1 MLVMNTKIIT
11 NQPGRTNEAGQ
22 DALRAND
29 TMLFNAL
36 GSSNRSDIN
45 SLNNNAFDQSASGTI
60 DDAFNK
66 LEGIDLS
73 QYDPDPGDPGDSGTI
88 NSKLLGN
95 TNRMNQVEFAQHVGR
110 ALSYANELVKVA
122 WIISNRGY
130 GLTQYENM
138 QYMNRIKDFIN
149 PFAKIL
155 RALNYDVPQNPKPA
169 QSNRYTGNIVN
180 WLGMI
185 ASRDLVH
192 ADGNLN
198 NIIDPND
205 MALAF
210 LA

>member
-1 MLVMNTKIIT
+1 MNTKIIT
-11 NQPGRTNEAGQ
+11 NEPGKPNEAGR

-29 TMLFNAL
+29 TILFNAL
-36 GSSNRSDIN
+36 GFNNRSDTN
-45 SLNNNAFDQSASGTI
+45 LLNNNAFDQSASGTI
-60 DDAFNK
+60 DDAFKN
-66 LEGIDLS
+66 LAGIDLS
-73 QYDPDPGDPGDSGTI
+73 QYDPDPGDSGTI

-155 RALNYDVPQNPKPA
+155 RALNYDVPKNPKPTEI
-169 QSNRYTGNIVN
+169 NRYTGNIVN